1 MEAKRDQ
8 NRVRVKLGTE
18 QLDGT
23 NPLQCQINPVT
34 GYLRVLQRSRSPII
48 TLATHVHRD
57 DNYVPVGVAERTD
70 NGEAMAMQA
79 TPEKEWLVDL
89 I

>member
-8 NRVRVKLGTE
+8 NYVPVKLGTN
-18 QLDGT
+18 QLGEVV
-23 NPLQCQINPVT
+23 PLQCQINPVT
-34 GYLRVLQRSRSPII
+34 GYLRVLQRSRSPVIV
-48 TLATHVHRD
+48 LATHVHRD

-70 NGEAMAMQA
+70 NGEPMAMQA